1 MSIDRSII
9 RGLYA
14 ITPEI
19 ADTRRL
25 LSQVQQAID
34 GGATLLQYRAKTL
47 TPAVRRAQA
56 QALATLCQSRGVALI
71 INDDIDLALSCQ
83 AAGVHLGHSDK
94 SIQDID
100 YSESDRSLLVGISC
114 YDSLPLALAA
124 EKAGASYVAFG
135 SFFSSRTKPA
145 AVRASLSLLQE
156 ARQHLG
162 IPIVAI
168 GGITLSHVGALIEAG
183 ADAVAVISALFEA
196 PDIAE
201 TARQFNHHFQGRYVQ
216 FQRPAV

>member
-1 MSIDRSII
+1 MSIDQSII

-34 GGATLLQYRAKTL
+34 GGTTLLQYRAKTL
-47 TPAVRRAQA
+47 TPTVRQAQA
-56 QALATLCQSRGVALI
+56 QALATLCQPQGVALI
-71 INDDIDLALSCQ
+71 VNDDIDLARSCQ
-83 AAGVHLGHSDK
+83 AAGVHLGRGDK
-94 SIQDID
+94 SIQDI
-100 YSESDRSLLVGISC
+100 YSSDSDHSLLVGISC

-168 GGITLSHVGALIEAG
+168 GGITPGHVDALIEAG

-216 FQRPAV
+216 FQRPSV